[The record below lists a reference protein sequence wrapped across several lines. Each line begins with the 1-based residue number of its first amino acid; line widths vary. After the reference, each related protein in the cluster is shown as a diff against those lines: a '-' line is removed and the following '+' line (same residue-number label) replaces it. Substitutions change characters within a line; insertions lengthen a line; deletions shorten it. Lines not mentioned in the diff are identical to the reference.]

1 MMDTYKIVYAIKK
14 KDQPVE
20 VLDKF
25 IMADTPQMAIN
36 EFNKAMEKEPCY
48 TIISV
53 YFLLDT
59 LPAKEKIENN
69 DVLCHTNLKE
79 NAELIAKI
87 LDADARG
94 EIFIENIQDEIK
106 NTLYVDSLIFTE
118 LMDFKNGKICADDV
132 IEEFNRVTR
141 MEILHIFDEYKGGIK

>member
-14 KDQPVE
+14 KDQPIE

-25 IMADTPQMAIN
+25 VIADTPQMAIS
-36 EFNKAMEKEPCY
+36 EFNKTMKEEPCY

-59 LPAKEKIENN
+59 LPAKEKVDN
-69 DVLCHTNLKE
+69 DVIVCHTNLKE

-87 LDADARG
+87 LDADTRG
-94 EIFIENIQDEIK
+94 EIFLDKIRAEVMKLDDINPD
-106 NTLYVDSLIFTE
+106 YP
-118 LMDFKNGKICADDV
+118 MDRTIHISRNEVLRIIDKYKKSEG
-132 IEEFNRVTR
+132 EE
-141 MEILHIFDEYKGGIK
+141 

>member
-1 MMDTYKIVYAIKK
+1 MDTYKIVYAIKK
-14 KDQPVE
+14 KNQPIE

-25 IMADTPQMAIN
+25 ILADTPQMAIS
-36 EFNKAMEKEPCY
+36 EFNKVMKKEPCY

-53 YFLLDT
+53 YLLLDT
-59 LPAKEKIENN
+59 LPSKEKVENE

-94 EIFIENIQDEIK
+94 EVF
-106 NTLYVDSLIFTE
+106 
-118 LMDFKNGKICADDV
+118 MDKM
-132 IEEFNRVTR
+132 R
-141 MEILHIFDEYKGGIK
+141 MKR